1 MCELSLVASRDEG
14 VKPLCFLIDQ
24 GMDLVMLVDS
34 RSIGTDLIDLGE
46 RRQPFGA
53 FSFHACPVLPQGKL
67 HLVRDMPQTAL
78 KKDFDRSF
86 EPIEDCGVSIRHQKK
101 ALERFEPLQAL
112 PEEAIPAPI
121 VGADVDSGHPNR
133 SPFQVLDQDLQLLA
147 SFLDPPNANARA
159 IGLSSGLPLGIQG
172 KRDLFARLLHRPPI
186 VILSITAP
194 KVFINSSATRNVVK
208 DPNRPSFLR
217 ISGAIR

>member
-1 MCELSLVASRDEG
+1 MGELSLAASLDESL
-14 VKPLCFLIDQ
+14 KPLCLQVDR
-24 GMDLVMLVDS
+24 GLDLVRIVDT
-34 RSIGTDLIDLGE
+34 RTNGTDLMALGE
-46 RRQPFGA
+46 SGQPFGA
-53 FSFHACPVLPQGKL
+53 FSFDPCPVLPQGEL
-67 HLVRDMPQTAL
+67 HLVGNMPQTAL